1 MIKITVNY
9 GNVDIQLYNYNEY
22 TITCNDKQD
31 THNAIP
37 TPINEQIEKEY
48 QQDLEHGLDKEQ
60 IEIEL
65 PAGEYVFNIS
75 DYKNLDIELDFYLS
89 LKEGRKFR
97 SSIDL
102 FDKDG
107 NPHTFLFIR
116 ELIEISK
123 SSVYELYVTRYIQY
137 GHFASPWE
145 KELCL
150 MTISKIPTV

>member
-9 GNVDIQLYNYNEY
+9 GNVDIQLYDQNEY

-31 THNAIP
+31 THNAVP

-75 DYKNLDIELDFYLS
+75 ELEFYLS

-116 ELIEISK
+116 KLIEISK
-123 SSVYELYVTRYIQY
+123 SSVYELYVTRYFQY
-137 GHFASPWE
+137 GDFASPWE
-145 KELCL
+145 KRTCL
-150 MTISKIPTV
+150 MTISKIPTVKKL